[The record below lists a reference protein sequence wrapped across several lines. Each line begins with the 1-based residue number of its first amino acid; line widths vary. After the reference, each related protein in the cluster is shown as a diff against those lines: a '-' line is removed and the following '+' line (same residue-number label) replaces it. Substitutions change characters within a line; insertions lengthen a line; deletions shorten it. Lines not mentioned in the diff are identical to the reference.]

1 MSDISTAE
9 PQRFYIIWNPVAG
22 TTDEATMRHIFEQYF
37 SSEGRSYELYET
49 AADERVESVAS
60 DAAQRDVTMVIAAGG
75 DGTVASVAGGLIQSS
90 MPMGIIPAGTSN
102 TLAQELGI
110 PTDLDAACRL
120 LLAPHTTNTIDAMQ
134 VGERFFLLHISVG
147 LDAIVMRDTGREA
160 KRRFGRLAYIWTGIA
175 RMFGH
180 QPRRFTL
187 VIDGKRHRP
196 RAAQVLVANGGTFG
210 VPQLS
215 WGQHIRPDDGHL
227 DVCVIHARTL
237 LDYLNILWHMVLRRQ
252 KRSRKIRY
260 IPAYENVIVTSDN
273 ELPVQADGEI
283 LDQTPVKVR
292 VVPDAVR
299 IVIPLQDTLQQEQQ
313 NKENSPHADVRETV
327 K

>member
-1 MSDISTAE
+1 MTQVSIAE
-9 PQRFYIIWNPVAG
+9 SQRFYIIWNPVAG
-22 TTDEATMRHIFEQYF
+22 TTDEATMRHLFEQYF
-37 SSEGRSYELYET
+37 SGENRRYELYET
-49 AADERVESVAS
+49 AADERVESVAQ
-60 DAAQRDVTMVIAAGG
+60 DAAQHDFTMVIAAGG
-75 DGTVASVAGGLIQSS
+75 DGTVASVAGGLIQTD
-90 MPMGIIPAGTSN
+90 MPLGIIPAGTSN

-110 PTDLDAACRL
+110 PLDLDAACQL
-120 LLAPHTTNTIDAMQ
+120 LLDTHTTNTIDAMQ
-134 VGERFFLLHISVG
+134 VGEQFFLLHVSIG
-147 LDAIVMRDTGREA
+147 LDSIVMRDTGREA

-180 QPRRFTL
+180 QPRRFTI

-196 RAAQVLVANGGTFG
+196 RAAQVLIANGGTFG

-227 DVCVIHARTL
+227 DVCIIYARTL
-237 LDYLNILWHMVLRRQ
+237 LDYLSILLRMVLRSQ

-260 IPAYENVIVTSDN
+260 IEAYENAIVSSDT

-299 IVIPLQDTLQQEQQ
+299 IVIPLSDISQQQDQDH
-313 NKENSPHADVRETV
+313 SPHTDAQEKV

>member
-1 MSDISTAE
+1 MTDISTAE
-9 PQRFYIIWNPVAG
+9 SQRFFIIWNPVAG
-22 TTDEATMRHIFEQYF
+22 TTNEATMRQLFEQYF
-37 SSEGRSYELYET
+37 SSDGRSYELYET
-49 AADERVESVAS
+49 TPDERAEPVAR
-60 DAAQRDVTMVIAAGG
+60 DALHNGFAMVIAAGG
-75 DGTVASVAGGLIQSS
+75 DGTVASVAGGLIQSDI
-90 MPMGIIPAGTSN
+90 PLGIIPAGTSN

-120 LLAPHTTNTIDAMQ
+120 LIEPHTTNTIDAMQ
-134 VGERFFLLHISVG
+134 VGKQFFLLHISVG

-160 KRRFGRLAYIWTGIA
+160 KRRFGRLAYIWIGVA

-180 QPRRFTL
+180 QPRRFTI
-187 VIDGKRHRP
+187 VIDGKRQRP

-210 VPQLS
+210 IPQLR

-227 DVCVIHARTL
+227 DVCIIYARTL
-237 LDYLNILWHMVLRRQ
+237 LDYLNILWHMLLRRQ

-260 IPAYENVIVTSDN
+260 IAAYERVIISSDH

-283 LDQTPVKVR
+283 LDQTPVNVR

-299 IVIPLQDTLQQEQQ
+299 IVIPPSGISQQQDQDHSLHTDAQE
-313 NKENSPHADVRETV
+313 RV

>member
-1 MSDISTAE
+1 MSDITTAE

-22 TTDEATMRHIFEQYF
+22 TTDEATMRQLFEQYF
-37 SSEGRSYELYET
+37 SSDGRSYKLYET
-49 AADERVESVAS
+49 AADEHVESVAR
-60 DAAQRDVTMVIAAGG
+60 DAAQQDFTMVIAAGG
-75 DGTVASVAGGLIQSS
+75 DGTVASVAGGLIQSD
-90 MPMGIIPAGTSN
+90 MPLGIIPAGTSN

-110 PTDLDAACRL
+110 PTDLDAACQL
-120 LLAPHTTNTIDAMQ
+120 LLEPHTTNTIDAMQ
-134 VGERFFLLHISVG
+134 VGKQFFLLHVSVG

-160 KRRFGRLAYIWTGIA
+160 KRRFGRLAYIWIGIA

-180 QPRRFTL
+180 QPRRFTI

-196 RAAQVLVANGGTFG
+196 RAAQVLIANGGTFG
-210 VPQLS
+210 VPQLR

-237 LDYLNILWHMVLRRQ
+237 LDYLNILVHMVLRHQ

-260 IPAYENVIVTSDN
+260 IPAYEQVIVSSDD

-283 LDQTPVKVR
+283 LDQTPVKVH

-299 IVIPLQDTLQQEQQ
+299 IVIPPSAISQQGDTED
-313 NKENSPHADVRETV
+313 SSHTDVREV
-327 K
+327 AK